1 MMIEEPRFAGSRRII
16 NYSIEEMT
24 KKKPRTPEEELKYTG
39 LTIGVIFALNIL
51 PQSDLLEDK
60 EMESYMEGMLDFKEG
75 RFSSVLLE
83 KRFEGELH
91 WGVGEIKILKRSF
104 GKEWDIFWKGFTGD
118 MDRIDRIVFAESY
131 LERRPLIHF
140 ELKPI
145 PIQKLNFKRY
155 IDADQD
161 WIETGTKANGY
172 VRRFVT
178 LYRTGFAT
186 FSYLFILTSAKREW
200 LKDIPKLSLNKHLTT
215 DEIIYLLTA
224 IDKGFTIPFDASDT
238 SLDKLAFEDAT
249 MIINRL
255 YDWGN
260 KKPTEVAQILQ
271 DKHATTYFSI
281 SIWDVDC
288 QRDEDHKDS
297 CCIARNHPWELYG
310 LRGPDRNWRTRNP
323 EQIRDNMSS
332 WFNPYSDVV
341 FKAFPRVHLEISFPL
356 VKRTRL
362 VASGPTSPPYRLW
375 EFRILQER
383 IFRSFDNLLREEEL
397 KLAGSTKANEYVK
410 AVTRISGLRRRLISV
425 LGDNYW
431 IMNEIKHL
439 PDREYFTHAQQISG
453 IRKMRSRLTEKLNVL
468 SNAAENTANVVSI
481 QSGSRMSEVRT
492 YASIMGIFLAAI
504 LTTAGAISNYFIW
517 TISLRVEN
525 LTIIDHIVSILG
537 LLGINALLFIPVL
550 LLLLRYLRSKFD

>member
-1 MMIEEPRFAGSRRII
+1 MIDETQFAGSRRII
-16 NYSIEEMT
+16 NYSIEEVA
-24 KKKPRTPEEELKYTG
+24 KKKPRTQEEELKYTG

-51 PQSDLLEDK
+51 PRPDLLED
-60 EMESYMEGMLDFKEG
+60 EQMGSYTEGMLDLKEG
-75 RFSSVLLE
+75 KFSSVLLE
-83 KRFEGELH
+83 KRLEDHLH
-91 WGVGEIKILKRSF
+91 WGVGKIKILKRSF
-104 GKEWDIFWKGFTGD
+104 GKEWDVFWKGFTGD
-118 MDRIDRIVFAESY
+118 IDRIDRIVFTESY

-145 PIQKLNFKRY
+145 RIQKLSFKRY
-155 IDADQD
+155 IDVNED
-161 WIETGTKANGY
+161 WTDTGTRAKGY

-178 LYRTGFAT
+178 IFRTGFAT
-186 FSYLFILTSAKREW
+186 LSYLFILTSARHEW
-200 LKDIPKLSLNKHLTT
+200 LKDIPNLSCNRHLTT

-224 IDKGFTIPFDASDT
+224 INKRFTIPFDEGNT
-238 SLDKLAFEDAT
+238 SLDELAFEDAT

-260 KKPTEVAQILQ
+260 RKPTEVAQILQ
-271 DKHATTYFSI
+271 DKDMTTYFSI
-281 SIWDVDC
+281 SIWDIDC
-288 QRDEDHKDS
+288 ELDEDLVDS

-323 EQIRDNMSS
+323 EQIHDYMSN

-356 VKRTRL
+356 IKRTRL

-375 EFRILQER
+375 EFRVLQER

-397 KLAGSTKANEYVK
+397 KLAGSIRGNEYIRS
-410 AVTRISGLRRRLISV
+410 VTRISNLRRRLISV

-439 PDREYFTHAQQISG
+439 PDRDYFTHAQQIAG
-453 IRKMRSRLTEKLNVL
+453 IRKMRSRLMEKLNVL
-468 SNAAENTANVVSI
+468 SNAAENMANVVSI

-504 LTTAGAISNYFIW
+504 LTVTGALSNYFIW

-525 LTIIDHIVSILG
+525 LTVIDHIVSILG

-550 LLLLRYLRSKFD
+550 FLLLRHLRSKFD